1 MNQEDVSM
9 EDLIA
14 VEDVVVTLSHAG
26 YAKSQPIAVYRSQRR
41 GGKGKTATTTRDED
55 FVDKLFVASTH
66 DTILC
71 FSTHGKLYWLKVY
84 ELPQAGRTA
93 RGRPLVNLLPL
104 VDDERISAILPVKE
118 FAPDLYVFMATRQG
132 IVKKTPL
139 TDFSRPRTAGI
150 IAVDLDPGDSLVGV
164 ALTDGSRDVMLVSSG
179 GKAIRF
185 SEQEV
190 RAMGRNAHGVRG
202 IRLGKDQLVI
212 AMLPVDNERK
222 ILLATEHGYGKRT
235 KVDEF
240 PLHGRGGQGVIAIQT
255 SERNGNVVGA
265 AAVGDDEEI
274 MLISDGG
281 TLVRTPVA
289 GISIVGRNTQGVR
302 LISLSKDEKLVG
314 LEPIAEYGSDNGEN
328 GEMAEADDAGG
339 DGEGA
344 NGDSDAGEGGDGNE
358 GEAGLE

>member
-1 MNQEDVSM
+1 
-9 EDLIA
+9 
-14 VEDVVVTLSHAG
+14 
-26 YAKSQPIAVYRSQRR
+26 
-41 GGKGKTATTTRDED
+41 
-55 FVDKLFVASTH
+55 
-66 DTILC
+66 
-71 FSTHGKLYWLKVY
+71 
-84 ELPQAGRTA
+84 
-93 RGRPLVNLLPL
+93 
-104 VDDERISAILPVKE
+104 
-118 FAPDLYVFMATRQG
+118 
-132 IVKKTPL
+132 
-139 TDFSRPRTAGI
+139 
-150 IAVDLDPGDSLVGV
+150 
-164 ALTDGSRDVMLVSSG
+164 
-179 GKAIRF
+179 
-185 SEQEV
+185 
-190 RAMGRNAHGVRG
+190 MGRNAHGVRG
-202 IRLGKDQLVI
+202 IRLGTDQLVI

-255 SERNGNVVGA
+255 SKRNGDVVGA

-314 LEPIAEYGSDNGEN
+314 LEPIAEYGSEN